1 MRYIQGMEIDGIRLQ
16 SPDEN
21 DAEAIISLM
30 KQVMDETPYLA
41 CSSEEFDMTVEDERR
56 FLRARADDPR
66 DTFIAAWSDGAP
78 IGTVSVRAVGAK
90 SRERHRSRLGICLLR
105 AYWGRGVGTRMMET
119 ALELARDSGFL
130 QLELEVDA
138 ENQRAIALY
147 RRFGFEEYGRLPG
160 ATRRDGQ
167 FFDELLMVKS
177 LR

>member
-90 SRERHRSRLGICLLR
+90 SRERHRAMLGICLLR
-105 AYWGRGVGTRMMET
+105 AYWGRGVGSRMLET
-119 ALELARDSGFL
+119 ALDMARNAGFL

-138 ENQRAIALY
+138 ENQRAIRMY
-147 RRFGFEEYGRLPG
+147 QRFGFQEYGRLTN
-160 ATRRDGQ
+160 AIRRDGQ

-177 LR
+177 LK

>member
-21 DAEAIISLM
+21 DAEAIIALM

-66 DTFIAAWSDGAP
+66 DAFLAAWSDGAP

-90 SRERHRSRLGICLLR
+90 SRERHRAMLGICLLR
-105 AYWGRGVGTRMMET
+105 AYWGRGVGSRMLET
-119 ALELARDSGFL
+119 ALDMARSAGFL

-138 ENQRAIALY
+138 ENGRAIGLY
-147 RRFGFEEYGRLPG
+147 KRFGFQEYGRLTN
-160 ATRRDGQ
+160 AIRRDGQ
-167 FFDELLMVKS
+167 FFDEILMVKS
-177 LR
+177 LK

>member
-1 MRYIQGMEIDGIRLQ
+1 MRYIQGLEIDGIRLQ

-90 SRERHRSRLGICLLR
+90 SRERHRAMLG
-105 AYWGRGVGTRMMET
+105 AYWGRGVGSRMLET
-119 ALELARDSGFL
+119 ALDMARSAGFL

-138 ENQRAIALY
+138 ENQRAIRMY
-147 RRFGFEEYGRLPG
+147 QRFGFQEYGRLTN
-160 ATRRDGQ
+160 AIRRDGQ
-167 FFDELLMVKS
+167 FFDEILMVKS
-177 LR
+177 LK

>member
-21 DAEAIISLM
+21 DAEAIIALM

-78 IGTVSVRAVGAK
+78 IGTGSGRAVGAK
-90 SRERHRSRLGICLLR
+90 SRERHRAMLGICLLR
-105 AYWGRGVGTRMMET
+105 AYWGRGVGSRMLET
-119 ALELARDSGFL
+119 VLDMARSAGFL

-138 ENQRAIALY
+138 ENQRAIRMY
-147 RRFGFEEYGRLPG
+147 QRFGFQEYGRLTN
-160 ATRRDGQ
+160 AIRRDGQ
-167 FFDELLMVKS
+167 FFDEILMVKS
-177 LR
+177 LK